1 MAATNYRAVLT
12 APGSFR
18 LVSTALVG
26 RLPQGMSSLAVL
38 LLVRQATGSYAA
50 AGVAVGASALASAAA
65 SPVLGRL
72 VDRFGQR
79 RVVGPA
85 AALQAGMYVLL
96 ALAADGR
103 AGTIVLI
110 ACAALAGSLVPPI
123 APVVRTLLRDL
134 FEDLSVLETA
144 YALEAIAQE
153 MIWIVGPLLVTLVI
167 TLASPKAAV
176 LMLAILV
183 LMGTLL
189 FLRSPLLA
197 RPAGHEPADPQ
208 RGSALASIDLR
219 WMLLPVMLTGFTLG
233 SVEVGIPALALH
245 DGSRPASGFLLAL
258 WSIGSVAGGL
268 RYSSM
273 HWNATLGSRYTL
285 LLLANGAFIA
295 PLVAAN
301 TIAVAAAC
309 SFIAGLAVAPIFS
322 CQQSLVGQV
331 VRPGT
336 EHEAFSW
343 TLSGLVSGVAT
354 GSALSGIVVGA
365 IGVKAP
371 FVVACAAAFL
381 AAVTASR
388 FRGRFGT
395 RGVPRS
401 AEQLLEARIAP

>member
-1 MAATNYRAVLT
+1 MAATNYRPVLT

-18 LVSTALVG
+18 LLSTALVG
-26 RLPQGMSSLAVL
+26 RLPQGMSALAVL

-50 AGVAVGASALASAAA
+50 AGVAVGSNALASAAA

-72 VDRFGQR
+72 IDRFGQR
-79 RVVGPA
+79 RVLGPA

-96 ALAADGR
+96 ALAAAGH
-103 AGTIVLI
+103 AGTVVLI

-134 FEDLSVLETA
+134 FGDLSVRETA

-153 MIWIVGPLLVTLVI
+153 TIWIVGPLLVTLVI
-167 TLASPKAAV
+167 TLASPKVAV
-176 LMLAILV
+176 LMIAILV
-183 LMGTLL
+183 LLGTLL
-189 FLRSPLLA
+189 FLRSPLLG
-197 RPAGHEPADPQ
+197 RPEDHAAPDPQ

-219 WMLLPVMLTGFTLG
+219 WMLLPVALTGFTLG

-245 DGSRPASGFLLAL
+245 AGSRPASGFLLAL
-258 WSIGSVAGGL
+258 WSIGSVAGGI
-268 RYSSM
+268 RYSSA

-295 PLVAAN
+295 PLVVAN

-309 SFIAGLAVAPIFS
+309 SFVAGLAIAPIFS

-343 TLSGLVSGVAT
+343 TLSGLIGGVAA

-371 FVVACAAAFL
+371 FVMACGVACL
-381 AAVTASR
+381 AAIAASR

-395 RGVPRS
+395 RAVPVT
-401 AEQLLEARIAP
+401 A